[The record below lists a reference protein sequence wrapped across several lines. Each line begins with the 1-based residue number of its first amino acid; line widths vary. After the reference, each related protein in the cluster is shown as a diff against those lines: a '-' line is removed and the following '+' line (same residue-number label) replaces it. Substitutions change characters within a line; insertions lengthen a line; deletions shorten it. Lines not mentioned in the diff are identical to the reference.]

1 MAADDKP
8 AQESA
13 LSESMKELAD
23 IGIQVREISTTDTEK
38 KSSLPLKN
46 VFIAICVG
54 LVTVRAASAVWLH
67 QDFLCASAMGD
78 LSTRHG
84 GSIAP
89 F

>member
-46 VFIAICVG
+46 VFIAI
-54 LVTVRAASAVWLH
+54 
-67 QDFLCASAMGD
+67 
-78 LSTRHG
+78 
-84 GSIAP
+84 
-89 F
+89 